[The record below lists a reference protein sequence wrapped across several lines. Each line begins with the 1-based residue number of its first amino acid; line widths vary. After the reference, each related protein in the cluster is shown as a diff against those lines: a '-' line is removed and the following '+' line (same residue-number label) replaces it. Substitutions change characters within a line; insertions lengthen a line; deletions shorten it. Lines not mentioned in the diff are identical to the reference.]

1 MTGIFD
7 LSGRTALVTG
17 STRGIGKAIAR
28 QLALAGARVA
38 VSSRDA
44 DRCHETAEEIA
55 EVAGDSAVIGVP
67 CNVSKV
73 GELESLVQT
82 VEERLGPIDI
92 AVGNAGA
99 NPHFG
104 SLLDVPEEA
113 FQKILDVNLLA
124 NLKLARLVVPKMK
137 EAGWGRVILNAS
149 NTALV
154 GQQGLGAYSVGK
166 AAVIQLA
173 RSLAR
178 EFGGAGITVNAIAPG
193 LVPTEFSRALWED
206 DRINQRYIKATM
218 LKRTGTPDEI
228 AGVCVFLASEA
239 GAYVTGQTLVIDG
252 GMTS

>member
-17 STRGIGKAIAR
+17 STRGIGKSIAR

-38 VSSRDA
+38 ISSRDA
-44 DRCHETAEEIA
+44 SSCEATAAEIA
-55 EVAGDSAVIGVP
+55 EIAGDSAVVGIP
-67 CNVSKV
+67 CNVAHP
-73 GELESLVQT
+73 GELDRLVAQT
-82 VEERLGPIDI
+82 EERLGQIDI

-104 SLLDVPEEA
+104 SLLDVPDEA
-113 FQKILDVNLLA
+113 VQKIFDVNVTA
-124 NLKLARLVVPKMK
+124 NLKLAKLVVPKMK
-137 EAGWGRVILNAS
+137 EAGWGRIILNAS

-154 GQQGLGAYSVGK
+154 GQLGLGAYSVSK

-178 EFGGAGITVNAIAPG
+178 EFGSAGITANAIAPG

-206 DRINQRYIKATM
+206 PRMNERYVKATM

-228 AGVCVFLASEA
+228 GGVCVFLASEA
-239 GAYVTGQTLVIDG
+239 GAYVTGQTIVIDG